1 MEQQLSNMVDK
12 LHILIVYL
20 LSEDMGQSTLDEIII
35 MQSLGKNLTNIWQG
49 SFVNIFQGV

>member
-1 MEQQLSNMVDK
+1 MEQQHSNMVDK

-20 LSEDMGQSTLDEIII
+20 LSEDMGQSTLDEIFI